1 MHVGLFP
8 MRSLLTLVAAAAVS
22 APLAGLA
29 QQTPAMSGMDHHGHH
44 IHHGGGMSPAQGA
57 QAVHAAHQ
65 HDIGPAGETYDLRF
79 IDAMVLHHQGALLM
93 SEFVFNI
100 GSPGVGALAHQI
112 WDDQAQEIKAML
124 QWRKAWYPE
133 APNYSVAYLP
143 GGDPN
148 SMTGLTP
155 MTAAQ
160 IAAMQMI
167 EGTPTKKTRV
177 TWFLEGMLHHHGAA
191 LMMAHDALEK
201 STNPTIQ
208 RISQDIISGQGQ
220 EILQIRSWL
229 QFDGLNKPE
238 YYQYDSLFGR

>member
-1 MHVGLFP
+1 
-8 MRSLLTLVAAAAVS
+8 MRLSPLLLTAALISFLPVAA
-22 APLAGLA
+22 GA
-29 QQTPAMSGMDHHGHH
+29 QQGSHGHGNHHMHHSSPTPAEPSREN
-44 IHHGGGMSPAQGA
+44 
-57 QAVHAAHQ
+57 VHAAHQ

-79 IDAMVLHHQGALLM
+79 IDAMALHHQGALLM

-133 APNYSVAYLP
+133 APIYSVAYLP
-143 GGDPN
+143 GGDPD

-155 MTAAQ
+155 MTAEQ

-191 LMMAHDALEK
+191 LMMAHDALMK
-201 STNPTIQ
+201 STNPTIL
-208 RISQDIISGQGQ
+208 RISQDIINAQGE

-238 YYQYDSLFGR
+238 YHDYDSLFAR